1 MKVYYAKFYQA
12 VDIKNDKVT
21 YLGGKMPNV
30 KGAEMEFEGGLLT
43 IKTGHFQNVYV
54 PYSNI
59 MFMHSFPE
67 DVKETKAKK

>member
-30 KGAEMEFEGGLLT
+30 KGAEMVFEGGLLT
-43 IKTGHFQNVYV
+43 IKAPGFQETYV

-59 MFMHSFPE
+59 MFMHAFPDE
-67 DVKETKAKK
+67 PKEAKAKK

>member
-30 KGAEMEFEGGLLT
+30 KGAEMVFEGGLLT
-43 IKTGHFQNVYV
+43 IKAPSFQTVHV

-59 MFMHSFPE
+59 MFMHEFPE
-67 DVKETKAKK
+67 ELKETKAKK